1 MLVTLIAKNLLQRP
15 LRYILTGMSIAFG
28 VAAVTAVFIFTDGL
42 RSTFND
48 LAGNIQSG
56 FDVSIQNDAPFGDGV
71 QAAVVPVAL
80 AEEVAALDSVAGTQP
95 RIVEFG
101 VVAIDGDGEPRI
113 ANGPNL
119 GVNWEAD
126 TPNPSSFVVDGRE
139 PTGPGEFVIDR
150 TGFENG
156 NFVIGENYRVLT
168 PSGSEEYELV
178 GNFNFA
184 DEEEN
189 ASVGAVLLAFE
200 QDFALELLNGGV
212 GYDDVTLLANGDID
226 ELIAELEPIVAE
238 AGDNL
243 VVVSQADLIEEAQG
257 DFGQILGIFQ
267 TVLLVFAGIIL
278 LVSAFLIFNV
288 FTITLGQRIKE
299 LGLLRA
305 IGAFGSQVTSMM
317 LGEALFLG
325 VIATIVGLPAG
336 WLLARLLRFALSQL
350 GFPGNTGL
358 PINPLTIVWAILVGV
373 VVTLLAA
380 VWPSVRARRV
390 APMAALRDG
399 PAEAEL
405 EAEPNLPAG
414 IAACVVGAIVM
425 AAAFLLDGWLPRL
438 LLPLVA
444 GVLIYLGV
452 RWLSAHTEVAA
463 RLAMLMVGIGVLTAV
478 RFGDF
483 GLGETF
489 GMLGAGAI
497 LTILGASLVSGI
509 FAGPT
514 SRIIGLPI
522 PLAIVIGLLGVVM
535 ALSAIGSI
543 VGLVI
548 LVADGS
554 PAGIALVFPAVIAA
568 IAAYGLIRTAIG
580 AFGLTGQLSREN
592 AARNPSRTATTATAL
607 MIGLAL
613 VTGVTV
619 IGDSIKS
626 SVTNALDSSI
636 TADWLI
642 QGPQAGPQGLPFST
656 EVEDIA
662 VGLDEIDQVV
672 PYQFTF
678 GAFAAIE
685 GAEASDVQA
694 AVPRLFAAIGDDGA
708 DPTALQTI
716 QDEIGATSL
725 SIDDVFATDFAT
737 VEDHI
742 NPDFVERD
750 PSVDP
755 SEAIWM
761 EDGVAADRGLS
772 LGDTFVAVFTDG
784 QVTELTVAGIY
795 TDGFVFGNQA
805 IDFSLWNEHLPSD
818 TRVFL
823 TATTADGVDAEDAR
837 EALNAALETDYPVLT
852 VQDRSEF
859 AQEAE
864 DQINQTL
871 ATVNVLLLLSALI
884 AILGIAI
891 ALSLAVFER
900 TREIGL
906 LRAVGTTRMQ
916 TRWMIRWEG
925 VIVAAFGGIVGV
937 ILGVGLG
944 VLATQKMPEFLV
956 NTTSIPWPQLILY
969 IFVAAVTGLGAGAF
983 PAWIAGRMNV
993 LEAISNE

>member
-1 MLVTLIAKNLLQRP
+1 MLATLIAKNLLQRP
-15 LRYILTGMSIAFG
+15 LRYVLTGLSIAFG
-28 VAAVTAVFIFTDGL
+28 VSAVTAVFIFTDGL
-42 RSTFND
+42 RSTFD
-48 LAGNIQSG
+48 ELAGNIQAG
-56 FDVSIQNDAPFGDGV
+56 FDVSIQNDAPFGDGLE
-71 QAAVVPVAL
+71 AAVVPVSL
-80 AEEVAALDSVAGTQP
+80 AEEVATLDSVAGVQP

-101 VVAIDGDGEPRI
+101 VVAIDGDGEARI
-113 ANGPNL
+113 ANGPNI
-119 GVNWEAD
+119 GSNWEAD
-126 TPNPSSFVVDGRE
+126 TPNPRSFIVDGRE

-150 TGFENG
+150 SGFDGG
-156 NFVIGENYRVLT
+156 NFEIGENYRVLT
-168 PSGSEEYELV
+168 PSGSDEYELV

-189 ASVGAVLLAFE
+189 ASVGAVLIAFE
-200 QDFALELLNGGV
+200 DDVALELLNGGT
-212 GYDDVTLLANGDID
+212 GYDDVTLVANGDID
-226 ELIAELEPIVAE
+226 ELIAELEPIVAD

-243 VVVSQADLIEEAQG
+243 VVVSQAELVEEAQG

-267 TVLLVFAGIIL
+267 TVLLVFAAIIL

-305 IGAFGSQVTSMM
+305 IGAFGSQVTTMM

-325 VIATIVGLPAG
+325 VIATIIGLPAG

-358 PINPLTIVWAILVGV
+358 PINPLTIVWAIVVGV

-399 PAEAEL
+399 TAEAEL
-405 EAEPNLPAG
+405 EAEPNLGAG
-414 IAACVVGAIVM
+414 IAAVAVGAVVM
-425 AAAFLLDGWLPRL
+425 ATAFLLSGWFPRL
-438 LLPLVA
+438 FLPLIA
-444 GVLIYLGV
+444 GMLIYLGV
-452 RWLSAHTEVAA
+452 RWLSAETEIVA
-463 RLAMLMVGIGVLTAV
+463 RLSMLVVGLGVLTAV

-514 SRIIGLPI
+514 SRVIGLPI
-522 PLAIVIGLLGVVM
+522 PLAIVIGLLGVVFGVG
-535 ALSAIGSI
+535 AIASI
-543 VGLVI
+543 VGGAALVI
-548 LVADGS
+548 GGNL
-554 PAGIALVFPAVIAA
+554 AGIALVFPAVIAA
-568 IAAYGLIRTAIG
+568 VAAYGLVRTAIG

-613 VTGVTV
+613 VTAVTV

-642 QGPQAGPQGLPFST
+642 QGPQAGPTALPFST
-656 EVEDIA
+656 EVEEIV
-662 VGLDEIDQVV
+662 VGLDEIDQIV

-678 GAFAAIE
+678 GAFATVE
-685 GAEASDVQA
+685 GVEAS
-694 AVPRLFAAIGDDGA
+694 AVEAVVPQLFAAIGDDGINSA
-708 DPTALQTI
+708 ALLAVQE
-716 QDEIGATSL
+716 QLGATAVR
-725 SIDDVFATDFAT
+725 IDDVFATDFAT
-737 VEDHI
+737 VGDHI
-742 NPDFVERD
+742 DPDFVEVDSSID
-750 PSVDP
+750 PSQ
-755 SEAIWM
+755 AIWM
-761 EDGVAADRGLS
+761 EDSVAADRGLM
-772 LGDTFVAVFTDG
+772 LGDSFVAVFTDG
-784 QVTELTVAGIY
+784 QVTELTVAAIY

-805 IDFSLWNEHLPSD
+805 IDLSLWNQHLPSD

-823 TATTADGVDAEDAR
+823 TATTAEGVDAEDAR
-837 EALNAALETDYPVLT
+837 AALDEALSADYPILT

-871 ATVNVLLLLSALI
+871 ATVNVLLLLSAGI

-937 ILGVGLG
+937 VLGVGLG

-956 NTTSIPWPQLILY
+956 NTTSIPWPQLLLY